1 MTKYP
6 SYLSHQPVHHSEAER
21 VNVLVVAAEAH
32 PRLEQAL
39 GVMAGGRAVELLQL
53 ALLDELIWEVDLHA
67 DDAHV
72 DRPPIAVA
80 AGRIPVIRPIAVAP
94 VDAVVVRGS
103 GIGRHR
109 SKRLIGPKKS

>member
-1 MTKYP
+1 MTKDP

-21 VNVLVVAAEAH
+21 VNVFVVAAEAH

-72 DRPPIAVA
+72 NRPPVA
-80 AGRIPVIRPIAVAP
+80 DVRMPLTRPIAVAP

-103 GIGRHR
+103 GV
-109 SKRLIGPKKS
+109 